1 MVLHTNLVRLK
12 SENTLENTSLLYTN
26 SLNSL
31 QAKSLAEFS
40 MVYNLLIDIIILN
53 MNPIMVDLSITSIPN
68 TKLE

>member
-1 MVLHTNLVRLK
+1 MVLHTNLARPK

-68 TKLE
+68 TKLK